1 MNRNIEIYAKS
12 FRLSYLLNK
21 KQFIFLILVLV
32 TCGFLCFPDKTSA
45 QEKLDDI
52 VPPPLNIITK
62 DEKKQLDAETKMK
75 DRTILAL
82 ELMENRLLKSA
93 ELADKDKYRN
103 SLDELGGF
111 QALVRNTL
119 NYLKQFEGRNSSLK
133 NFKRFEMTLKTFLP
147 KLELIRREMPFEY
160 SYHVRQMMKFVS
172 DTRSRAIEPMYG
184 DTVISEKGKN

>member
-12 FRLSYLLNK
+12 FRLSYLLNN
-21 KQFIFLILVLV
+21 KQFIFLILVLA

-62 DEKKQLDAETKMK
+62 EEKKQLDAETKMK

-93 ELADKDKYRN
+93 EFAGKDKYRN

-119 NYLKQFEGRNSSLK
+119 NYLKQFEHQKSSLK
-133 NFKRFEMTLKTFLP
+133 NFKRFEMTLREFLP
-147 KLELIRREMPFEY
+147 KLELIRREMPLEY
-160 SYHVRQMMKFVS
+160 SYHVRQMMKFVR
-172 DTRSRAIEPMYG
+172 DTRTRAIEPMYG
-184 DTVISEKGKN
+184 NTVISEKGNN